1 MVEFFGFVTIALTI
15 LLVFFIS
22 GMINDRN
29 ELKRYREKLKKEYGS
44 ANTREYA
51 AEGSAGLCG
60 YYRSHRSEDS
70 LDDITWNDLNMEDIY
85 RRMDYCKTSAGDEYL
100 YYLLR
105 NPKLGQYDWTD
116 FEKKT
121 EYYRT
126 HAEERLQLQLI
137 LHKMGYTGKYSIYDY
152 LDNLETLGKR
162 SNTKD
167 ILGIVA
173 FLLAFILCFVKLSV
187 GLPCVFA
194 VLIYNLT
201 TYFRLKAQID
211 PYITSFRY
219 IFRVL
224 REIEE
229 IRKCKQEVI
238 RDEVEELSRLYH
250 VFDRFMRFSYLI
262 MSPGRMS
269 GDMMEVGLD
278 YIRMFLHLDI
288 IKFNSMLAE
297 VKKHKGEIDRMLS
310 LIGELDTILSVGEY
324 RTFLQDYC
332 LPVYRKDAYEAK
344 ALYHPLLKD
353 PVKNDVSVKRS
364 VLITGSNASGK
375 STFLKTIAVNAIL
388 AQSIHT
394 VCADQYCADSFRI
407 FSSITLKD
415 NILEGDSYYMT
426 EIKSIKRILD
436 AAKQKEEPVLS
447 FVDEVLRGTNTT
459 ERIAASSIILQ
470 QLSKSRGFCFAAT
483 HDLELTTILKQ
494 YYDNVHF
501 EEKIKEGDIVFPYRL
516 QNGPATT
523 RNAIALLKIMGY
535 DSNITGKAQELAE
548 HFEINKKWEVFS

>member
-1 MVEFFGFVTIALTI
+1 MAEFFGFAAIALTI

-22 GMINDRN
+22 GMMN
-29 ELKRYREKLKKEYGS
+29 ERKQLKQYREKLKKEYGS
-44 ANTREYA
+44 ANTREYSK
-51 AEGSAGLCG
+51 EGFERIGG
-60 YYRSHRSEDS
+60 YYRFHRSEDS
-70 LDDITWNDLNMEDIY
+70 LDDITWNDLNMDDIY
-85 RRMDYCKTSAGDEYL
+85 RRMNYSKTSAGDEYL
-100 YYLLR
+100 YHLLR
-105 NPKLGQYDWTD
+105 NPKIGQYDWTD

-126 HAEERLQLQLI
+126 HPEDRLQLQLI

-152 LDNLETLGKR
+152 LENLEILGKR
-162 SNTKD
+162 NNTKEF
-167 ILGIVA
+167 LGIAA
-173 FLLAFILCFVKLSV
+173 FLFALVLCFVKLSV
-187 GLPCVFA
+187 GLPCVFV

-238 RDEVEELSRLYH
+238 RDAVEELSRLYH

-297 VKKHKGEIDRMLS
+297 VKKHRDEIDRMLS
-310 LIGELDTILSVGEY
+310 LIGELDTMLSVGEY

-332 LPVYRKDAYEAK
+332 LPVYQKDAYEAE
-344 ALYHPLLKD
+344 ALYHPLLKA

-375 STFLKTIAVNAIL
+375 STFLKTVAVNAIL

-394 VCADQYCADSFRI
+394 VCADHYCADCFRI

-459 ERIAASSIILQ
+459 ERIAASGIILQ
-470 QLSKSRGFCFAAT
+470 KLAENRGFCFAAT
-483 HDLELTTILKQ
+483 HDLELTTILKY

-516 QNGPATT
+516 QKGPATT

-535 DSNITGKAQELAE
+535 DSDITGKAQELAE
-548 HFEINKKWEVFS
+548 HFEISKKWEVFS